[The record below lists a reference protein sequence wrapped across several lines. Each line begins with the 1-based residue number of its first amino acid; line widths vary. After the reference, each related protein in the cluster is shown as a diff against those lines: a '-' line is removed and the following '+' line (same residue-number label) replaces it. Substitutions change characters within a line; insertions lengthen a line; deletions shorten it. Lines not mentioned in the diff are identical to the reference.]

1 MKVRLNRYLSLCGL
15 SSRRKA
21 ELLIENGEIFVNGQ
35 VEVKLQKVIDTE
47 VDEVLYQ
54 NKEVKPQDFE
64 YYKMNKPR
72 FYLTTMSDDEK
83 RKTVKDLLAGF
94 EVKLFPVGRLDYD
107 TEGLLLFTND
117 GEIAHKISH
126 PSFLVQKTYL
136 VHLKSKVSKAL
147 HSKMKKGANL
157 RDGFLLPEKV
167 ELINSDED
175 ESLLKIEIHE
185 GRNHIIKNFF
195 KFFGKEV
202 SKLKRIRV
210 GPIKLGELEPG
221 QIVKLDYTELEELK
235 KIF

>member
-1 MKVRLNRYLSLCGL
+1 MKIRLNRYLSLCGL

-35 VEVKLQKVIDTE
+35 VEVKLQKVIDTG

-54 NKEVKPQDFE
+54 NRKIKPQEFE

-72 FYLTTMSDDEK
+72 FCLTTMSDNEK
-83 RKTVKDLLAGF
+83 RKTVKDLLEGF

-117 GEIAHKISH
+117 GKIAHKISH

-147 HSKMKKGANL
+147 YSKMKKGANL
-157 RDGFLLPEKV
+157 RDGFLMPEKI
-167 ELINSDED
+167 ELINSNED

-195 KFFGKEV
+195 KFFGIEV
-202 SKLKRIRV
+202 SKLKRISV

-221 QIVKLDYTELEELK
+221 QIVKLDYNELEELK

>member
-1 MKVRLNRYLSLCGL
+1 MKIRLNRYLSLCGL

-35 VEVKLQKVIDTE
+35 VEVKLQKVIDTG

-54 NKEVKPQDFE
+54 NRKIKPQEFE

-72 FYLTTMSDDEK
+72 FCLTTMSDNEK

-117 GEIAHKISH
+117 GKIAHKISH

-147 HSKMKKGANL
+147 YSTMKKGANL
-157 RDGFLLPEKV
+157 RDGFLMPEKI
-167 ELINSDED
+167 ELINSNED

-195 KFFGKEV
+195 KFFGIEV
-202 SKLKRIRV
+202 SKLKRISV

-221 QIVKLDYTELEELK
+221 QIVKLDYNELEDLK